1 MLRVMRWIVIL
12 GVLGAASYFGFRAWQ
27 RVQPPPLPEGFTV
40 GNGRLEA
47 TDIDIATKLAG
58 RLQDVLVREGDTV
71 EAGQVVA
78 RMDTRTLE
86 AQLRQAQAKVQQAR
100 DAKDS
105 AAAVVVQRQSELAF
119 AKIEYKRAQDL
130 AARKV
135 ISDQQL
141 DIARTRVQTSEA
153 VLVEARSAAIEAQAA
168 IDAAVAETERLQVE
182 IDDSI
187 LKAPRRGRVQY
198 RLAEPGEVL
207 EAGGRVLTML
217 DLTDVYMTLFL
228 PEAEAGRVAIGGEA
242 RIVFDAAP
250 NLVIPAAVY
259 FVDAE
264 AQFTPKAVETATERQ
279 KLAFQVRVRI
289 APELLRQY
297 EPIVKTGLPGVA
309 YVRLAADRAW
319 PANLQVRLPPQL
331 TPSQ

>member
-27 RVQPPPLPEGFTV
+27 RMQPPPLPDGFTV

-58 RLQDVLVREGDTV
+58 RLQEVMVREGDTV
-71 EAGQVVA
+71 EVGQVVA

-130 AARKV
+130 AAKKV

-153 VLVEARSAAIEAQAA
+153 VLVAARSAAVEAQAA
-168 IDAAVAETERLQVE
+168 IDAAIAETERLQVE

-250 NLVIPAAVY
+250 NLVIPAVVY

-309 YVRLAADRAW
+309 YVRLAAERAW
-319 PANLQVRLPPQL
+319 PANLQVRLPPQA
-331 TPSQ
+331 PPPQ

>member
-1 MLRVMRWIVIL
+1 MLRVARWIVII
-12 GVLGAASYFGFRAWQ
+12 GVLGAAGYFGFRVWQ
-27 RVQPPPLPEGFTV
+27 HMQPPPLPEGFTV

-58 RLQDVLVREGDTV
+58 RLQDVLLREGDTV

-141 DIARTRVQTSEA
+141 DIARTHVQTSEA
-153 VLVEARSAAIEAQAA
+153 VLVAARSAVVEAQAA
-168 IDAAVAETERLQVE
+168 IDAAIAETERLQVE
-182 IDDSI
+182 IDDSV
-187 LKAPRRGRVQY
+187 LKAPRHGRVQY

-207 EAGGRVLTML
+207 DAGGRVLTML

-242 RIVFDAAP
+242 RIVLDAAP
-250 NLVIPAAVY
+250 HLVVPATVY

-264 AQFTPKAVETATERQ
+264 AQFTPKTVETATERQ

-289 APELLRQY
+289 AADLLRQY
-297 EPIVKTGLPGVA
+297 EPLVKTGLPGVA
-309 YVRLAADRAW
+309 YVRLAADRPW
-319 PANLQVRLPPQL
+319 PESLQVRLPPPLASPQ
-331 TPSQ
+331 